1 VAECWSSALSPAHR
15 DQAGERVTQSRIAPS
30 ITTALELPRIVRLG
44 RNLFGAAFTLMKLLP
59 ARHILDRAER
69 SGKLEP
75 GTVVIETTSGTFGLA
90 LAMECSLRGYP
101 LILVSDPV
109 IDPAFRR
116 RLQDL
121 GTEVIMV
128 EEPTTV
134 GGYQQ
139 ARLERVAQLCGQY
152 RRHFLPCQYGNPDHP
167 GAYRVLAEA
176 LVEALGPLDCLVGPV
191 GSGGSMCGTAASLRQ
206 RHAELRAVA
215 VDTPGSV
222 LFGQVDR
229 PRRLRGLGNSIM
241 PANLDHPTF
250 DEVHWVSDRE
260 AFAATRAL
268 HRRHALFMGPTSG
281 AAWLVAEWWA
291 RTHPEARVLT
301 LLPDEGHRYQD
312 TIYDDAWLSRAGLR
326 LRRLPSRPVEVSRP
340 AQAGP
345 EWSWLRWGRRPYG
358 EVVVSDDG
366 PELDLTDV
374 AEVAEVVATPAG
386 RSAGALTPPGPGAAG

>member
-1 VAECWSSALSPAHR
+1 M
-15 DQAGERVTQSRIAPS
+15 
-30 ITTALELPRIVRLG
+30 PRLVRLD

-59 ARHILDRAER
+59 ARYILNQAER
-69 SGKLEP
+69 SGQLTP

-90 LAMECSLRGYP
+90 LAMECSLRGHR

-109 IDPAFRR
+109 IDPPFRR

-121 GTEVIMV
+121 GAEVIIV
-128 EEPTTV
+128 ERPATV

-139 ARLERVAQLCGQY
+139 ARLDRVAELCT
-152 RRHFLPCQYGNPDHP
+152 RHPRHFLPRQYANPHHP
-167 GAYRVLAEA
+167 GAYAALADA
-176 LVEALGPLDCLVGPV
+176 LLEALGRLDCLVGPV
-191 GSGGSMCGTAASLRQ
+191 GSGGSMCGTASALRRRQ
-206 RHAELRAVA
+206 PGVWAVA

-222 LFGQVDR
+222 LFGQVDA

-241 PANLDHPTF
+241 PANLDHTVF

-291 RTHPEARVLT
+291 RTHPEARVVA

-312 TIYDDAWLSRAGLR
+312 TVYDDAWLRRRNLH

-340 AQAGP
+340 TQAGAGWSWLRWGRRTYGEVVRRE
-345 EWSWLRWGRRPYG
+345 EWSWLRWGRRAYG
-358 EVVVSDDG
+358 DVVRRERG
-366 PELDLTDV
+366 PTVDLT
-374 AEVAEVVATPAG
+374 EVTEL
-386 RSAGALTPPGPGAAG
+386 AGAADRSGPPVGRPASPLAGPGSGAAR